1 MGAISGREARTAVGL
16 REGKSM
22 DEPRVTYTGTI
33 QGVLRDLDNGEAI
46 HAARVIES
54 ILERHP
60 EYGSGVAREILAT
73 SWPDFSDEESKP
85 AAQWME
91 QVRSMLDPLLVRH
104 LHGRLAIL
112 GLCHLD
118 KTLGLHLRSFA
129 RQLNKELLEDFESLL
144 LPEFSGKQRYRRDF
158 LKILQNR
165 DKLRPDPD
173 FPQRDG
179 GFTILTN
186 GGKRL
191 DAMAGLCFQQNYN
204 ACLAARYRVSGEDGF
219 AEFLRALVQDLD
231 GLVRGSHATI
241 GTFLP
246 EPGGTHRPGSVKL
259 NWTNK
264 VRSLSID
271 PNVEELDPYAV
282 LNSLTRWVVAPGSD
296 GGFVTGERLVLFL
309 EWHGFDEGAPPESL
323 ELPQGIADFFAHLPE
338 RMGFVISGLPA
349 SVRSKIEGST
359 IYHLELPEDARPQR
373 GQRLDNDVPHGED
386 QLDILDEAW
395 ALADAIALKDMSPPL
410 VVGVFGGWG
419 AGKSFVMHLI
429 EQRLQ
434 EIRCEEIGS
443 GDKGLE
449 DYPFVGHPYLVHF
462 DAWTYAKGNLWA
474 SLMQT
479 TLIELDRQLS
489 LERALAKL
497 PGAEAR
503 AASQIWKLLWEL
515 TDEQREILTRTP
527 LGNKALERAK
537 DFTRSGDSGH
547 LWDTLIKLHEKEEL
561 KLKSKQKELQQLR
574 QDHSAERQKLESE
587 VDRELTL
594 DSQRLAWLPVWEEVK
609 AMVNTE
615 LNEAGAKSFDDM
627 MRVVPVT
634 KKLLLGLR
642 NLPLPAI
649 AFIALAAGG
658 GFVLAEFDA
667 AVEGYAQVTG
677 VLAALATPVVRAWN
691 WFEQRRGAYENRLA
705 AILED
710 RMQQRQQRIDEAIDL
725 KVEGSAGQKVADLAG
740 QIRDSEATI
749 EKIRSQIGITG
760 RARSLNEFLQT
771 RLEGGLYQKEL
782 GLLDQ
787 VQNDIQELSDSLLPD
802 RALGMRDRDST
813 EQLFPRGDPRVVL
826 FIDDLDRCPPDKV
839 VEVLEAAQLLVKT
852 QLFVVVIAIDVRYVT
867 RALENEYKGVLIRSG
882 EPSGL
887 DYIEKII
894 QIPYRVRSV
903 SEPGVRKFMRSQM
916 EIFEPKP
923 DEQDDQEED
932 QEEENILPEPTESA
946 EKQVEKA
953 RLAASARAARTESV
967 VVSPE
972 TIHFDAEEYAAITE
986 SCSALAVSPRTMKRL
1001 VNVFKLLKLIWYRQG
1016 LEGGPL
1022 IEIKKAM
1029 LAILALCARY
1039 PEVLRKLLAEMEAF
1053 YRDSSHEREDLKQGL
1068 VEFLV
1073 GICEEGAKVALYPP
1087 DWEGVADAIRN
1098 PKFFPKDID
1107 FSRLGEANLHLLSSF
1122 SFVGETDSARE
1133 ATLQRGFYQYAGNG
1147 PPPGNANQNGTA
1159 PGNAGGN
1166 AKGGYSGDARKAQDK
1181 VQKDQS

>member
-1 MGAISGREARTAVGL
+1 
-16 REGKSM
+16 M
-22 DEPRVTYTGTI
+22 DEPRITYTGTI
-33 QGVLRDLDNGEAI
+33 QGVLRELDNGEAI
-46 HAARVIES
+46 HAATVIES
-54 ILERHP
+54 ILKRHP
-60 EYGSGVAREILAT
+60 EYGSGVAREILAA
-73 SWPDFSDEESKP
+73 SWPDFVDEKSKT

-118 KTLGLHLRSFA
+118 KTLGRHLRSFA

-158 LKILQNR
+158 LNILQNR
-165 DKLRPDPD
+165 GKMLPEPN

-179 GFTILTN
+179 GFTILTG

-191 DAMAGLCFQQNYN
+191 DVMAGLCFQQNYN
-204 ACLAARYRVSGEDGF
+204 TCLTARYKVSGENGF

-231 GLVRGSHATI
+231 GLMRGVQATI
-241 GTFLP
+241 GAFLP
-246 EPGGTHRPGSVKL
+246 EPGGTHRPGSVKM
-259 NWTNK
+259 NWMNK
-264 VRSLSID
+264 VRSLSLD
-271 PNVEELDPYAV
+271 PNVDELDPYAV
-282 LNSLTRWVVAPGSD
+282 LNSLTYWVETRGSD
-296 GGFVTGERLVLFL
+296 AGFDTGERMVLFV
-309 EWHGFDEGAPPESL
+309 EWHGLDNDAPPEAV
-323 ELPQGIADFFAHLPE
+323 ELPRGIADFFAHLPE
-338 RMGFVISGLPA
+338 RMGILISGLPK
-349 SVRSKIEGST
+349 SVRSKIEGNA
-359 IYHLELPEDARPQR
+359 IYHLELPDDARPQR
-373 GQRLDNDVPHGED
+373 GQRLDNDMPHGED

-410 VVGVFGGWG
+410 VVGIFGGWG

-434 EIRCEEIGS
+434 EIRCEEIGP
-443 GDKGLE
+443 GDKGLR

-479 TLIELDRQLS
+479 TLVELDRQLT
-489 LERALAKL
+489 LERALERI
-497 PGAEAR
+497 PGVEAR
-503 AASQIWKLLWEL
+503 QASHVWKLLWEL

-527 LGNKALERAK
+527 LGNKALEKAK
-537 DFTRSGDSGH
+537 DFTRSGDSGR
-547 LWDTLIKLHEKEEL
+547 LWDTLIKLHKKEER
-561 KLKSKQKELQQLR
+561 KLKTKEKGLRQLR
-574 QDHSAERQKLESE
+574 EQHSASRQKLESE
-587 VDRELTL
+587 IDRELTL
-594 DSQRLAWLPVWEEVK
+594 DSQRLAWLPLWEEVK
-609 AMVNTE
+609 SMV
-615 LNEAGAKSFDDM
+615 AGKLDETSAVSFDEM
-627 MRVVPVT
+627 MKVVPVT
-634 KKLLLGLR
+634 QKLLIGLR
-642 NLPLPAI
+642 QLSLPAV
-649 AFIALAAGG
+649 AFMALAAGG
-658 GFVLAEFDA
+658 GFVLAEFNPVFD
-667 AVEGYAQVTG
+667 VYAQVTG
-677 VLAALATPVVRAWN
+677 ALAALSTPVVRAWS
-691 WFEQRRGAYENRLA
+691 WFEERRGTYEARLT
-705 AILED
+705 AILTD
-710 RMQQRQQRIDEAIDL
+710 RAQQRQQRIDEAIEL
-725 KVEGSAGQKVADLAG
+725 KTKDSAGQEVADLAG

-771 RLEGGLYQKEL
+771 RLEEGLYQKEL

-787 VQNDIQELSDSLLPD
+787 VQSDIQELSDSLLPK
-802 RALGMRDRDST
+802 RALGMRDRKST
-813 EQLFPRGDPRVVL
+813 EKLFSRGDPRVVL

-852 QLFVVVIAIDVRYVT
+852 QLFVIVIAIDVRYVT

-916 EIFEPKP
+916 DIFEPRP
-923 DEQDDQEED
+923 DEQDDQAED
-932 QEEENILPEPTESA
+932 QEEENITSEPMETA

-953 RLAASARAARTESV
+953 RLAASARAAHTEPV
-967 VVSPE
+967 MVSPE
-972 TIHFDAEEYAAITE
+972 TIQFDAEEYAAITE

-1016 LEGGPL
+1016 LEEGPF

-1039 PEVLRKLLAEMEAF
+1039 PEVLRKLLAEMEAY
-1053 YRDSSHEREDLKQGL
+1053 YRDSSNKMEDLKHGLADFL
-1068 VEFLV
+1068 VET
-1073 GICEEGAKVALYPP
+1073 CEEGAKVALYPP
-1087 DWEGVADAIRN
+1087 DWEGVADAIRD
-1098 PKFFPKDID
+1098 PKFFPQDID

-1147 PPPGNANQNGTA
+1147 PPPDNANQNDPA
-1159 PGNAGGN
+1159 EKHAGGD
-1166 AKGGYSGDARKAQDK
+1166 AEGGLGDDARAPQEAGQNAQP
-1181 VQKDQS
+1181 